1 MKFQIKNT
9 TTAQRR
15 DQVVIVDA
23 KLNLRGK
30 ACLTIVNEAIGN
42 RDFPTNMRGQLM
54 KFISTGLRDGKV
66 KVFSGQMQNS
76 VDGKDPQDRYLIEL
90 NTPITPY
97 IFTTPQPSSESTPKP
112 KTNTSGVCLK
122 RYTEKLAQLY
132 NDNEI
137 CPLTGVSEDQLLA
150 ITRASYRSFRV
161 RTDEDMI
168 LETLK

>member
-1 MKFQIKNT
+1 MKLQVKT
-9 TTAQRR
+9 LGTSQLREG
-15 DQVVIVDA
+15 VVIVDA

-30 ACLTIVNEAIGN
+30 ACLTIVNKAIG
-42 RDFPTNMRGQLM
+42 DKTFPATMRGQLM

-76 VDGKDPQDRYLIEL
+76 VDGKETQDRYLIEL

-97 IFTTPQPSSESTPKP
+97 VFATPPPTSGHRIVTQKP

-132 NDNEI
+132 DDNEFAHS
-137 CPLTGVSEDQLLA
+137 PE
-150 ITRASYRSFRV
+150 
-161 RTDEDMI
+161 
-168 LETLK
+168 